1 VEAVAMMHKIV
12 CETEMQ
18 MRSEAQRYSYHA
30 EGGLSIPETICESM
44 AHAADDLDL
53 TAIAVFTETGTTARL
68 LSKYHP
74 APPIF
79 ALSSVEA
86 VIRRMMLL
94 WGVHP
99 VTCPKLQ
106 HTDQM
111 VDTAEGLLLDAG
123 HVRAKQILGI
133 VAGTRTRSGS
143 TNFMRLHMVG
153 DNDHNLSHP
162 RESAKSKRVKPGP
175 AKRSASAGAPVP
187 TAARK
192 TSAGKSGAAA
202 AKQSNAA
209 KNGRS

>member
-1 VEAVAMMHKIV
+1 
-12 CETEMQ
+12 
-18 MRSEAQRYSYHA
+18 MRSDVQRTDYHA

-53 TAIAVFTETGTTARL
+53 AAIAVFTETGTTARL

-79 ALSSVEA
+79 ALSSIEA
-86 VIRRMMLL
+86 VIRRMVLL

-99 VTCPKLQ
+99 VLCPKLQ

-123 HVRAKQILGI
+123 HICAKQILGI
-133 VAGTRTRSGS
+133 VAGTRTKTGS

-153 DNDHNLSHP
+153 DSDHTSRKSQEPKKAESTKQETGKKLIPLS
-162 RESAKSKRVKPGP
+162 RN
-175 AKRSASAGAPVP
+175 ASAATKKMLPEKASGC
-187 TAARK
+187 
-192 TSAGKSGAAA
+192 GKSAR
-202 AKQSNAA
+202 
-209 KNGRS
+209 NGHS